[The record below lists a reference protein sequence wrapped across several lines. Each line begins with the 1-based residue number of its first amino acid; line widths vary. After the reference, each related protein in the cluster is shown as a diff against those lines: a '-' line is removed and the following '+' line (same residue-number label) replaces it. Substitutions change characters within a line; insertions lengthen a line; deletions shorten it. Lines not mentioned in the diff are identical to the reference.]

1 MASPRKQRTDP
12 IVPGL
17 SVSNCH
23 GAAGTLG
30 CIVYDRRT
38 GAPALLAPSRWSGPG
53 AGSLTLVLS
62 KLTVE
67 YYPLEKPFWWALFH
81 LKNLRR

>member
-12 IVPGL
+12 VVPGL

-38 GAPALLAPSRWSGPG
+38 GAPALLAPFALERAWCRLPNLG
-53 AGSLTLVLS
+53 A
-62 KLTVE
+62 
-67 YYPLEKPFWWALFH
+67 
-81 LKNLRR
+81 